1 MKKYIAMVLCLGM
14 ILLATACD
22 PGSFYF
28 DAEDLKENVVEIS
41 LIDYE
46 NPEAKELFEN
56 REGVLPFD
64 FDKMT
69 VIKTLPAE
77 RHEEFLEEFC
87 KTEFLMTWRH
97 LDSPKGKSL
106 MLTYS
111 DGKFEIISLNEKFV
125 CGYNEDG
132 SLDFFIGE
140 IAYSTGLQELVN
152 RYFE

>member
-1 MKKYIAMVLCLGM
+1 MKKTISLILCIGM
-14 ILLATACD
+14 MLLATACD

-28 DAEDLKENVVEIS
+28 NAEDLKENVVEIS

-64 FDKMT
+64 FEKMT
-69 VIKTLPAE
+69 IIKTLPKE
-77 RHEEFLEEFC
+77 RHEEFIEEFC

-97 LDSPKGKSL
+97 LDSPKGRSL
-106 MLTYS
+106 MLTYN
-111 DGKFEIISLNEKFV
+111 DGKFEIISLDANFV

-132 SLDFFIGE
+132 SVDFFIGE
-140 IAYSTGLQELVN
+140 IAYSTGLRELVS
-152 RYFE
+152 RHFE